1 MMLHDIGEEIMVQ
14 DFGNLHKQLDIDC
27 AAVKN
32 LIDVGALAV
41 YPPRELRHRH
51 PTRVED
57 RFHKTPDMQT
67 AAVLHFAC
75 HFRDTT

>member
-1 MMLHDIGEEIMVQ
+1 MFHDIGEEIVVQ
-14 DFGNLHKQLDIDC
+14 YFGNPYEQLDINC
-27 AAVKN
+27 ATVEN
-32 LIDVGALAV
+32 LIYVGALAV